1 MTTRKHSG
9 RIEVS
14 QGQQAVADAA
24 AAYRSA
30 WESACKHDGIEPDV
44 RFVVFSDGNPFVQ
57 FIGPA
62 LQRYRETKAAYE
74 AGGYVGLRIR

>member
-1 MTTRKHSG
+1 MNKHSG
-9 RIEVS
+9 RIEVN
-14 QGQQAVADAA
+14 QGLKVIAEAA

-30 WESACKHDGIEPDV
+30 WEAACKHDKIDPDA
-44 RFVVFSDGNPFVQ
+44 RFVVFSDDNPYAP

-74 AGGYVGLRIR
+74 AGGYVGLKLS